1 MWSFSDTIYM
11 VKSKLTFLDQCI
23 TVRQR
28 TARLSVCALQR
39 TILPHFFCISL
50 WQFIFFSCCTLSM
63 LHFFYTAPFTCCTF
77 LCNNLFMLH
86 FFRVTLFFCIVLFHV
101 ALLRV
106 ALFSFCILL
115 QFHSSHVDK
124 NPPTL
129 PKVSSDLRSQRQ

>member
-1 MWSFSDTIYM
+1 MHNGPSTYGTVIRLCTITHY
-11 VKSKLTFLDQCI
+11 SSALFLYF
-23 TVRQR
+23 TV
-28 TARLSVCALQR
+28 A
-39 TILPHFFCISL
+39 IY
-50 WQFIFFSCCTLSM
+50 IFFM
-63 LHFFYTAPFTCCTF
+63 LHSFHVALFYTAPFTCCTF